1 MAETAGTEGTTV
13 QLSQPNA
20 TNQLVEQLNLMNNC
34 LYLHPS
40 ENPVVPLVSPALD
53 STNYHSWSMSIIT
66 ALSAKNEVEFVLGTC
81 PCPLKN
87 HPTYS
92 AWHRCN
98 NMVVSWLVHSI
109 SIPIRQSIVWMG
121 ITLDIWN
128 DLKSRFSQGDLS
140 RISYLQM
147 GVAFLHQGE
156 LTVTDY
162 FTKLRIIWDEL
173 ENFRPNLVC
182 ICETKCSCSIAFT
195 SLINQRKCEDQA
207 MQFLRGLN
215 EQYHNIKSHVLLMEP
230 IPPITIFFFSCGATR
245 TSTANN
251 FLSQILIVLILIAS
265 LLL

>member
-92 AWHRCN
+92 AWYRCN
-98 NMVVSWLVHSI
+98 NMVVSWLVHSV

-173 ENFRPNLVC
+173 ENFRLNLVC
-182 ICETKCSCSIAFT
+182 ICETKCSCFVAFT

-207 MQFLRGLN
+207 M
-215 EQYHNIKSHVLLMEP
+215 
-230 IPPITIFFFSCGATR
+230 
-245 TSTANN
+245 
-251 FLSQILIVLILIAS
+251 
-265 LLL
+265 